1 MFKLFIF
8 DLDMTLINS
17 LQAMKKVYSEICRLI
32 GKKRSQK
39 EFLEFIGRSVTKNAD
54 YFHKLN
60 PKISKQKIRR
70 TAIQTFLK
78 SVSKVKPYKP
88 NIVQQLNKR
97 GIKTAIITNN
107 AFTLAKNI
115 CEKFNIKPNAILAD
129 EQLKARGKAWAIKQ
143 LIKRFKLKPE
153 DVLYIGDHK
162 NDIIAARKA
171 KVKSAIIKR
180 KTTKLGKF
188 KPDYFFT
195 SLKTLAN
202 FFNFSSK

>member
-17 LQAMKKVYSEICRLI
+17 LQAMKKVYSEICRII

-39 EFLEFIGRSVTKNAD
+39 EFIEFVGRSVTENAD

-60 PKISKQKIRR
+60 PKIPKQKIRQ

-78 SVSKVKPYKP
+78 SISTVKPYKP
-88 NIVQQLNKR
+88 NIIQILNKS

-107 AFTLAKNI
+107 AFTFVKNI
-115 CEKFNIKPNAILAD
+115 CKKFNMKPNAILAD
-129 EQLKARGKAWAIKQ
+129 EQLKARGKAWAIRQ
-143 LIKRFKLKPE
+143 LIKHFQLGPKE
-153 DVLYIGDHK
+153 VLYIGDHK

-180 KTTKLGKF
+180 KTTKLGKL

-195 SLKTLAN
+195 SLKALIN

>member
-17 LQAMKKVYSEICRLI
+17 LQAMKKVYSSICKLI
-32 GKKRSQK
+32 GKKCSQK
-39 EFLEFIGRSVTKNAD
+39 EFLEFVGRSVTENAE

-60 PKISKQKIRR
+60 PKISKQEIRQ
-70 TAIQTFLK
+70 TAIQIFLK
-78 SVSKVKPYKP
+78 SVGAVKLYKP
-88 NIVQQLNKR
+88 NIIQMLNKK

-107 AFTLAKNI
+107 AFAFVKSI
-115 CEKFNIKPNAILAD
+115 CKKFNIKPNAILAD
-129 EQLKARGKAWAIKQ
+129 EQIKARRKEWAIKQ
-143 LIKRFKLKPE
+143 LVKHFKLKPRE
-153 DVLYIGDHK
+153 VLYIGDHK

-180 KTTKLGKF
+180 KTTKLEKL
-188 KPDYFFT
+188 KPDYFLN
-195 SLKTLAN
+195 SLKALIN

>member
-17 LQAMKKVYSEICRLI
+17 LQAMKKVYSEICKLI
-32 GKKRSQK
+32 GKKHSQK
-39 EFLEFIGRSVTKNAD
+39 EFIEFVGRSVTENAE

-60 PKISKQKIRR
+60 PKIPKQKIRQ

-78 SVSKVKPYKP
+78 SVNTIKPYKP
-88 NIVQQLNKR
+88 NIIQQLNKR

-107 AFTLAKNI
+107 ALTLARNI
-115 CEKFNIKPNAILAD
+115 CKKFNIKADAVLAD

-153 DVLYIGDHK
+153 EVLYIGDHK
-162 NDIIAARKA
+162 NDIAAAREA
-171 KVKSAIIKR
+171 KVKSAIIRR
-180 KTTKLGKF
+180 KTTKLGKL
-188 KPDYFFT
+188 KPDYYLN
-195 SLKTLAN
+195 SLRALTK
-202 FFNFSSK
+202 FFNVSSK